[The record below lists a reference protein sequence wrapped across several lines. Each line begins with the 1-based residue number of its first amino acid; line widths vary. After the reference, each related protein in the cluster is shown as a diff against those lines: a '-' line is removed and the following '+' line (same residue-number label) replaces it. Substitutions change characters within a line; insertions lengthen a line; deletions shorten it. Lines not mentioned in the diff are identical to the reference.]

1 MSRIV
6 FVTGTDTGVGKT
18 TVTALLLAHA
28 LAKRETAR
36 AVKPLSSGDRSDEVL
51 LRELQGTSDEI
62 NFAHFQA
69 PIAPWSAARRAGA
82 EIPEE
87 IVIEWLRRQSEK
99 CDLLLVEGAG
109 GLLTP
114 LGERFSALDLIQH
127 LEAEVIVV
135 TRNKL
140 GVLNQVLLV
149 LETLE
154 VRDITAVDIALIEE
168 EIPDLS
174 VPTNKEDLIE
184 LVKPIPVV
192 SLQFL
197 KNLEA
202 NAEFFRRAAA
212 LLGKPLKALLKKKN
226 PPDTEPRGFF
236 P

>member
-1 MSRIV
+1 VSRIV
-6 FVTGTDTGVGKT
+6 FITGTDTGVGKT
-18 TVTALLLAHA
+18 TVTALLLAHG
-28 LAKRETAR
+28 LAKGEAVR
-36 AVKPLSSGDRSDEVL
+36 AVKPLSSGERRDEEL
-51 LRELQGTSDEI
+51 LRELQGASDEI
-62 NFAHFQA
+62 NFAHFQT

-127 LEAEVIVV
+127 LEAEAIVV
-135 TRNKL
+135 TRNRL
-140 GVLNQVLLV
+140 GVLNQALLV
-149 LETLE
+149 LEALAS
-154 VRDITAVDIALIEE
+154 RDLPPVDIALVDEE
-168 EIPDLS
+168 TPDLS
-174 VPTNKEDLIE
+174 APTNREDLIE

-192 SLQFL
+192 SLPFF
-197 KNLEA
+197 KKLEE
-202 NAEFFRRAAA
+202 NAEFYRCAAA
-212 LLGKPLKALLKKKN
+212 SLGKPLQSLLKKKN